1 MNFNESESKLEWNQI
16 ETKWKSKWN
25 EQKLFD
31 TDPDDNK
38 IKKYFITVAFPY
50 PNSPQHIGHGRT
62 YTLADVHAR
71 YMRMKGNNVLFPM
84 AFHYTGTPILAM
96 SKRVISGDK
105 DLIQTFKNI
114 YNVPEEIIKTF
125 SDPEKIARYFHN
137 EIKLGMQDMGYSIDW
152 RREFTTIDKLYFKF
166 ITWQFKILQKKGL
179 IVQGSHPVG
188 WCPKD
193 NNPVSQHDT
202 VGDVEPEFNEYIL
215 IKFRLSNSEIFLPVV
230 TLRPETIFGVTNL
243 WINPD
248 IDYIEIEID
257 QERWIVTREAR
268 KKLEFLNHNIKILNV
283 VSGKNLIGKN
293 VISPICEK
301 NIQIFPANF
310 VLPDTGTGIVMS
322 VPSHAPFDYQA
333 IKDLKK
339 DPHIYKNE
347 LNLNEIQ
354 PIKIIELKTVHTEDN
369 NKNRS
374 EYENKSSI
382 SSPTVSVETVISKY
396 GINNQMDPALEKA
409 TNDLYS
415 IEYYKGI
422 MLPNTGIYSGMD
434 VKDAKEK
441 IKILL
446 FAKNQAEIFYE
457 FVNQPIT
464 CRCGSECVVKL
475 LNDQWFINYGDTE
488 WKNKVHNYIDS
499 MSIIP
504 EELRQEFHNVVDW
517 LKERACARKSGLGTK
532 LPWDREWIIE
542 SLSDSVVYMA
552 YYTISKFVNSESHS
566 INQYIDEIDESFFDF
581 ILFGEGDINDI
592 ERRCKIDKSLLEKLR
607 KEFIY
612 FYPVDCRHSGRD
624 LVPNHLSF
632 FIFNHV
638 AIFEKKYWPKQMVIN
653 GSVLMEGKKMSK
665 SLGNI
670 IPIRTVIQNYG
681 ADTIRL
687 CILISAELLQDADFS
702 FEIAKSIRSKLYD
715 LYNQALDSSYKSSVD
730 KTFIQKLQEFQS
742 SIRNDEFED
751 LLYSYLEEKENFL
764 ELEDKWMINKL
775 QRFIHNVTESMEALR
790 VREALHHLLY
800 VFDQDIQWY
809 KKWSLSKGRKENHY
823 VNIIFLLSIS
833 LRIKMLSPFA
843 PFISEEIWEKFGNK
857 KSINLSKWPIVYK
870 EKIDP
875 LVEESEEF
883 IKNLIDDINKIIK
896 ITKKI
901 PSTVYIYCSSI
912 KKQII
917 YNQILASITVEN
929 QTNFGNIMQ
938 NLINNPETS
947 EAKHDP
953 SLVKKMIEDILS
965 ASAESRSNRLQI
977 KVLDESFI
985 IEYGKELISTEIT
998 KNNPV
1003 KIIVYSENDPQRF
1016 DPKQR
1021 SKFSRPYKPAI
1032 YLD

>member
-25 EQKLFD
+25 EQKLFE

-257 QERWIVTREAR
+257 QERWIVTREAT

-354 PIKIIELKTVHTEDN
+354 PIKIIQLKTIHTEDN

-374 EYENKSSI
+374 EYENKGSI
-382 SSPTVSVETVISKY
+382 SSSTVSVETVISKY
-396 GINNQMDPALEKA
+396 GINSQMDPALEKA

-446 FAKNQAEIFYE
+446 LAKNQAEIFYE

-499 MSIIP
+499 MCIIP

-517 LKERACARKSGLGTK
+517 LKERACARKSGLG
-532 LPWDREWIIE
+532 
-542 SLSDSVVYMA
+542 SV
-552 YYTISKFVNSESHS
+552 
-566 INQYIDEIDESFFDF
+566 
-581 ILFGEGDINDI
+581 
-592 ERRCKIDKSLLEKLR
+592 
-607 KEFIY
+607 
-612 FYPVDCRHSGRD
+612 
-624 LVPNHLSF
+624 
-632 FIFNHV
+632 
-638 AIFEKKYWPKQMVIN
+638 
-653 GSVLMEGKKMSK
+653 
-665 SLGNI
+665 
-670 IPIRTVIQNYG
+670 
-681 ADTIRL
+681 
-687 CILISAELLQDADFS
+687 
-702 FEIAKSIRSKLYD
+702 
-715 LYNQALDSSYKSSVD
+715 
-730 KTFIQKLQEFQS
+730 
-742 SIRNDEFED
+742 
-751 LLYSYLEEKENFL
+751 NFL
-764 ELEDKWMINKL
+764 GIAN
-775 QRFIHNVTESMEALR
+775 
-790 VREALHHLLY
+790 
-800 VFDQDIQWY
+800 
-809 KKWSLSKGRKENHY
+809 G
-823 VNIIFLLSIS
+823 
-833 LRIKMLSPFA
+833 
-843 PFISEEIWEKFGNK
+843 
-857 KSINLSKWPIVYK
+857 
-870 EKIDP
+870 
-875 LVEESEEF
+875 
-883 IKNLIDDINKIIK
+883 
-896 ITKKI
+896 
-901 PSTVYIYCSSI
+901 
-912 KKQII
+912 
-917 YNQILASITVEN
+917 
-929 QTNFGNIMQ
+929 
-938 NLINNPETS
+938 
-947 EAKHDP
+947 
-953 SLVKKMIEDILS
+953 
-965 ASAESRSNRLQI
+965 
-977 KVLDESFI
+977 
-985 IEYGKELISTEIT
+985 
-998 KNNPV
+998 
-1003 KIIVYSENDPQRF
+1003 
-1016 DPKQR
+1016 
-1021 SKFSRPYKPAI
+1021 
-1032 YLD
+1032 